1 VQPTD
6 WNPDPATYR
15 RTASV
20 LRPLQ
25 RLHRQHVS
33 GFEHVPPTG
42 RVLLVMHHS
51 FATYDAF
58 LFGLAL
64 VEFTGRIPRGLGDDR
79 LFQTPGVR
87 RIMRT
92 IGIVPASP
100 GAGRALLENGE
111 LVGVAP
117 GGMWEALRPRSERYQ
132 TRWGDRRGF
141 VRLALRT
148 GTPLMLV
155 ACRTADDLY
164 TVYDNPV
171 TDAIYKR
178 FHIPIPLVR
187 GWGPTLIPRPVQLTH
202 HIAPPIV
209 PPPWQPDRE
218 EEQLEAVFAEASATM
233 DRLLHRADPGIPVW
247 NGPPGGFDA
256 EAHAA
261 ARQAHP

>member
-1 VQPTD
+1 MQPTD
-6 WNPDPATYR
+6 WNPDPETYQA
-15 RTASV
+15 TASV

-25 RLHRQHVS
+25 RVHRQHVA
-33 GFEHVPPTG
+33 GFEHVPREG
-42 RVLLVMHHS
+42 RVLMVMHHS

-100 GAGRALLENGE
+100 GAGHQLLERGE

-117 GGMWEALRPRSERYQ
+117 GGMWEALRPRSQRYQ

-148 GTPLMLV
+148 GSPLLLV

-164 TVYDNPV
+164 TIYDNPL
-171 TDAIYKR
+171 TEAIYKR
-178 FHIPIPLVR
+178 FHFPLPLVR
-187 GWGPTLIPRPVQLTH
+187 GWGPTLLPRPVQLTH

-209 PPPWQPDRE
+209 PPAWDPSRE
-218 EEQLEAVFAEASATM
+218 DEQLEEIFQAASTTM
-233 DRLLHRADPGIPVW
+233 DRLLHSADPGVSVW
-247 NGPPGGFDA
+247 RGPPGGFDPHNHPA
-256 EAHAA
+256 ATAHH
-261 ARQAHP
+261 R